1 MFTMTWI
8 RHLLPAGAIAATL
21 LAVGLGGTEAVH
33 GQAKDGDPWKTAKY
47 LGAGAC
53 MKCHASGPSGN
64 DTEDLV
70 LLTEFATWRM
80 LDRHSLAYFALE
92 GPRGKQIGEALKL
105 DVTKAESGCL
115 ACHTM
120 NFPKDRQGDNFSLKD
135 GVSCDGC
142 HGPAERWLT
151 PHFAQKNE
159 WRAKTPAD
167 KEALGMRDLRNPTK
181 RGEVCLS
188 CHQGDAA
195 EGKVVTHAMFAAG
208 HPPLRP
214 VEIAGLSSC
223 LPPHWRELKDVPYFQ
238 KAPADIRK
246 ANRLDTAT
254 SQQAQLVLASSL
266 LGVRGEMNLIA
277 ARADFA
283 AKDKQR
289 WPELAMTAFGGGGDD
304 LKQRWPE
311 LALAHTDCLGCHHDL
326 KRNSPRLRGGFEGRP
341 GRPQV
346 QRWPLA
352 LVRQGLGFAAGE
364 AGNQELGNFLQAF
377 GLLVQ
382 TLNDRPF
389 GDPEAVAKCSRDLAQ
404 WADKQIAARPLVDLQ
419 FSRADLLHQLQQL
432 CTPPARSYLD
442 YESARQLVSA
452 LRAVYGELNPKPAQD
467 AEIRKAL
474 ATLETEFDLRPEA
487 GRKQRLTLLKERL
500 EKHAGTKLLTPAKSL
515 DAVEQI
521 AGRGLLEAYPK
532 KPDSPEAAAIG
543 TALRNYLDTLR
554 GQGGQ
559 DFTDALLK
567 DRDFLE
573 SLTKINDVEADASLQ
588 KTSNYDADGFL
599 QQLAT
604 LQKLLAE

>member
-1 MFTMTWI
+1 MNKLTWI
-8 RHLLPAGAIAATL
+8 RHTLPAGAIAVAL
-21 LAVGLGGTEAVH
+21 LALWLSGTETVH
-33 GQAKDGDPWKTAKY
+33 GQAKDGDPWKTAKF

-92 GPRGKQIGEALKL
+92 SPRGKQIGEALKL

-120 NFPKDRQGDNFSLKD
+120 SYPKDRQGDNFNVKD
-135 GVSCDGC
+135 GVTCDGC

-167 KEALGMRDLRNPTK
+167 KEALGMRDLRDPTK
-181 RGEVCLS
+181 RAAICLS

-214 VEIAGLSSC
+214 VEVAGLSAC
-223 LPPHWRELKDVPYFQ
+223 MPPHWRDLKDVPYFQ

-246 ANRLDTAT
+246 ANRLETAT

-283 AKDKQR
+283 AQDKQR
-289 WPELAMTAFGGGGDD
+289 WPELAMTAFGGGDD

-346 QRWPLA
+346 QRWPQA
-352 LVRQGLGFAAGE
+352 LLRQGIGAD
-364 AGNQELGNFLQAF
+364 QPELANFQQAF

-382 TLNDRPF
+382 ALNDRPF
-389 GDPEAVAKCSRDLAQ
+389 GDPEAVAKCTRDLAQ
-404 WADKQIAARPLVDLQ
+404 WAEKLIAARPLVDQQ
-419 FSRADLLHQLQQL
+419 FSRAELLQQLQNL
-432 CTPPARSYLD
+432 CTPPGRSYID
-442 YESARQLVSA
+442 YESARQIVSA
-452 LRAVYGELNPKPAQD
+452 IRAIYGELNPKPAQD
-467 AEIRKAL
+467 AEVRKQL
-474 ATLETEFDLRPEA
+474 ATLETDFDLRPEA
-487 GRKQRLTLLKERL
+487 GRRQRLILLKDRL
-500 EKHAGTKLLTPAKSL
+500 EKLSGAKLLTPAKAL
-515 DAVEQI
+515 EGVEQI
-521 AGRGLLEAYPK
+521 AGRGLLETFPK
-532 KPDSPEAAAIG
+532 KADTPESLAVGI
-543 TALRNYLDTLR
+543 ALRNYLDTLR
-554 GQGGQ
+554 GQGGL

-567 DRDFLE
+567 DRDFLDAL
-573 SLTKINDVEADASLQ
+573 SKINDKEAEESLQ
-588 KTSNYDADGFL
+588 KASNYDLDSF
-599 QQLAT
+599 QQRLAA

>member
-1 MFTMTWI
+1 MNKLTWL
-8 RHLLPAGAIAATL
+8 RQAFPAGAIAATL
-21 LAVGLGGTEAVH
+21 LAICLGDAEPAH
-33 GQAKDGDPWKTAKY
+33 GQAKDGGDPWKTAKF

-64 DTEDLV
+64 DTDDLV

-80 LDRHSLAYFALE
+80 LDRHSLAYLALE
-92 GPRGKQIGEALKL
+92 SPRGKQIGEALKL
-105 DVTKAESGCL
+105 DVTKAETGCL

-120 NFPKDRQGDNFSLKD
+120 NFPKDRQGDNFSIKD

-159 WRAKTPAD
+159 WRAKTPAE
-167 KEALGMRDLRNPTK
+167 KEALGMRDLRDPAK
-181 RGEVCLS
+181 RATVCLS

-214 VEIAGLSSC
+214 VEVAGLSAC
-223 LPPHWRELKDVPYFQ
+223 LPTHWRELKDVPYFQ
-238 KAPADIRK
+238 KAPADIRR

-254 SQQAQLVLASSL
+254 SAQAQLVRASSL
-266 LGVRGEMNLIA
+266 LGLRGEMNLIA

-283 AKDKQR
+283 AKDKAR
-289 WPELAMTAFGGGGDD
+289 WPELAMTAFGGGDD

-326 KRNSPRLRGGFEGRP
+326 KRNSPRLRGFEGRP

-352 LVRQGLGFAAGE
+352 LVRQGLGADQAE
-364 AGNQELGNFLQAF
+364 AGNFQQAF

-382 TLNDRPF
+382 ALNDRPF
-389 GDPEAVAKCSRDLAQ
+389 GDPEAVAKCTRDLAL
-404 WADKQIAARPLVDLQ
+404 WADKQVAARPLAGLQ
-419 FSRADLLHQLQQL
+419 FSREELLQQLQNL
-432 CTPPARSYLD
+432 CTPPGRGYVD
-442 YESARQLVSA
+442 YESARQIVSA
-452 LRAVYGELNPKPAQD
+452 VRAIYGELNPKPAQD
-467 AEIRKAL
+467 AEIRKLL
-474 ATLETEFDLRPEA
+474 ASFEADFDLRPEG
-487 GRKQRLTLLKERL
+487 GRRQRLILLKDRL
-500 EKHAGTKLLTPAKSL
+500 EKLSGAKLLNAPKAL
-515 DAVEQI
+515 EGVELI
-521 AGRGLLEAYPK
+521 ANRGLLETFPK
-532 KPDSPEAAAIG
+532 KPDSPETLAAG
-543 TALRNYLDTLR
+543 TAVRNYLDTLR

-567 DRDFLE
+567 DREFLE
-573 SLTKINDVEADASLQ
+573 ALTKINDQETEDSLR
-588 KTSNYDADGFL
+588 KTGNYDLDAF
-599 QQLAT
+599 QQRLAAM
-604 LQKLLAE
+604 QKLLAE